1 MAVRRLV
8 RHRPSA
14 LGAYTV
20 AGGAVVIATFLPW
33 LHSGSTSR
41 SSYELLGLV
50 ERLDIAPD
58 GVVSTLIR
66 WWPLV
71 PLLVTIAVVLGWWQR
86 WVASSAVAL
95 AAVAYSGGVGS
106 SLAWQA
112 RGTPITLG
120 AGPWVCHRERGVPRD
135 RGLDG
140 VQSRQC
146 SRRRSTSRSTAG
158 RSVMSPSTPRSSS
171 RSISA
176 GSSIVHTCT
185 WMPRACARSTKR
197 SSVTVSR
204 P

>member
-120 AGPWVCHRERGVPRD
+120 AGPWVCAIASVVFLVTAGWMAFSHASARAVAVPRAAPPAD
-135 RGLDG
+135 R
-140 VQSRQC
+140 S
-146 SRRRSTSRSTAG
+146 
-158 RSVMSPSTPRSSS
+158 
-171 RSISA
+171 
-176 GSSIVHTCT
+176 
-185 WMPRACARSTKR
+185 
-197 SSVTVSR
+197 
-204 P
+204 